1 MKGEIAIKPLI
12 IPKMTFV
19 MVALLFMSSFVEMYD
34 TKNKIII
41 EPKQLYQV
49 MKIKGMI
56 KNKVDRIL
64 KFKFEIE

>member
-12 IPKMTFV
+12 IPDMTFV
-19 MVALLFMSSFVEMYD
+19 MIALLFMSSFVEMYD

-41 EPKQLYQV
+41 EPKQLYQA
-49 MKIKGMI
+49 MNIKGMI
-56 KNKVDRIL
+56 KNKIDRIL

>member
-12 IPKMTFV
+12 IPDMIFV
-19 MVALLFMSSFVEMYD
+19 KVALLFISSFVEMYD

-49 MKIKGMI
+49 MNIKGMI

>member
-12 IPKMTFV
+12 IPDMTFV
-19 MVALLFMSSFVEMYD
+19 MIALLFMSSFVEMYD

-49 MKIKGMI
+49 MNIKGMI
-56 KNKVDRIL
+56 KNKIDRIL

>member
-12 IPKMTFV
+12 IPDMTFV
-19 MVALLFMSSFVEMYD
+19 MVVLLFMSSFVEMYD

-49 MKIKGMI
+49 MNIKGMI

-64 KFKFEIE
+64 KFKFEIV

>member
-12 IPKMTFV
+12 IPDMTFV
-19 MVALLFMSSFVEMYD
+19 MVVLLFMSSFVEMYD

-49 MKIKGMI
+49 MNIKGMI

>member
-12 IPKMTFV
+12 IPDMTFV
-19 MVALLFMSSFVEMYD
+19 LIALLFMSSFVEMYD

-41 EPKQLYQV
+41 EPKQLCQA
-49 MKIKGMI
+49 MNIKGMI
-56 KNKVDRIL
+56 KNKIDRIL

>member
-12 IPKMTFV
+12 IPEMTFV

-49 MKIKGMI
+49 MNIKGMI

>member
-12 IPKMTFV
+12 IPDMTFV

-41 EPKQLYQV
+41 EPK
-49 MKIKGMI
+49 
-56 KNKVDRIL
+56 
-64 KFKFEIE
+64 

>member
-1 MKGEIAIKPLI
+1 MKGEIAIKTLI
-12 IPKMTFV
+12 IPDMTFV

-49 MKIKGMI
+49 MNIKGII

>member
-12 IPKMTFV
+12 IPEMTFV